1 MNDDYISIKCQARES
16 GKGEFSGS
24 WSGLVLAFSTGRPG
38 QKVTQKD
45 LIFNRKAVHIHSFI
59 AVFVHKS
66 ADAWNMNGEFEVVG
80 FFNGE
85 ARLASWLSCEF
96 VSLVRWYEGGK

>member
-38 QKVTQKD
+38 QKVTQRISF
-45 LIFNRKAVHIHSFI
+45 LIERRFTFIHSFI
-59 AVFVHKS
+59 AAVVHKS

-85 ARLASWLSCEF
+85 ARS
-96 VSLVRWYEGGK
+96 